1 MNIFKFKTK
10 KIIMKDF
17 CFLLAFDLFLLF
29 SIVGVSMYSYL
40 FYGAPQKTMAVVVIM
55 LMAIDEIINRRLKV
69 TRREFI
75 LLVICIFLFSIC
87 YLRNPIEI
95 AISYL
100 VVYFARNQDFKK
112 IAKHACNI
120 TSVLLVTIIV
130 SSQLGIIKD
139 VIFEGYRHGV
149 GFRYVLFGPSL
160 LLNVVMLRFYLD
172 RERIN
177 WLVLILYS
185 GLSVWLF
192 LKCNAILSFGLT
204 GAIIIYAAYIKIFH
218 KHNRKKNYCLSLC
231 PLSFFICLTFSFVI
245 VYLYSRNTMQWYA
258 IDRFLSGR
266 LQLSL
271 SALSNYPLSL
281 FGNIVEWVGNGVDH
295 LGNVYSGSYYYVD
308 NAYINLL
315 IESGIIASLIIWSLY
330 TIVTLKCCQMREYF
344 LVVCFTVLS
353 VYFVFDNLKLKLV
366 YNTFILLLPMAFMK
380 INRED
385 IRRTN
390 NKSSC

>member
-1 MNIFKFKTK
+1 
-10 KIIMKDF
+10 MKDF
-17 CFLLAFDLFLLF
+17 YFLLAFDLFLLF

-40 FYGAPQKTMAVVVIM
+40 LYGAPQKIMAVVVIM

-75 LLVICIFLFSIC
+75 LLVICIFLFVIS
-87 YLRNPIEI
+87 YLRSPIEI

-100 VVYFARNQDFKK
+100 VVFFARNKDFKK
-112 IAKHACNI
+112 IANHACNI
-120 TSVLLVTIIV
+120 TSVLLVTVIV

-149 GFRYVLFGPSL
+149 GFRYALFGPSL
-160 LLNVVMLRFYLD
+160 LLNVVMLKFYLD
-172 RERIN
+172 REKIK
-177 WLVLILYS
+177 WFVLILYS
-185 GLSVWLF
+185 GLSAWLF
-192 LKCNAILSFGLT
+192 LKCDAELSFGLT
-204 GAIIIYAAYIKIFH
+204 GAIIIYATYVKIFH

-245 VYLYSRNTMQWYA
+245 VYLYSKNTMQWYA
-258 IDRFLSGR
+258 INRFLSGR

-271 SALSNYPLSL
+271 RALSSYPISL
-281 FGNIVEWVGNGVDH
+281 FGNTVEWVGNGVDH

-308 NAYINLL
+308 NAYIYLW
-315 IESGIIASLIIWSLY
+315 IGSGIIASFIIWSLY
-330 TIVTLKCCQMREYF
+330 TIVIVKCYKMREYF

-380 INRED
+380 ISRKD
-385 IRRTN
+385 LRR
-390 NKSSC
+390 SSVNL